1 MKDYKVKKGC
11 KYCKHNRERTVNQKE
26 CKKRHRAVYGFG
38 CRDYEPKEVN
48 KYEIGYQLTIYDI
61 MNDIERR
68 NLNE

>member
-1 MKDYKVKKGC
+1 MKGC
-11 KYCKHNRERTVNQKE
+11 KSCLHNRERTLKE
-26 CKKRHRAVYGFG
+26 KTCLRGHRALYGFG